1 MNIAVFGANG
11 GTGRLLVGAALEAG
25 NTVTALTRH
34 PDDFPIRHDN
44 LRVIAGDVLDPA
56 AVLSVVA
63 GQDVVLSALGVPY
76 GRKEITLY
84 SRSMATIIEAMKT
97 HGIIRLACISSS
109 ATDPE
114 FARRDTGGGFF
125 FERVLKPIIENT
137 MGKTLYADMLRMERL
152 VRASGLDWTIIR
164 PSGLFATGAVTD
176 YATGE
181 NFLPHRFTSRSDLAD
196 FLLRQATETEFVGKA
211 AAVAT
216 LSPQPTVFE
225 LIRNEALAK

>member
-34 PDDFPIRHDN
+34 PDDFPIRHEN

-56 AVLSVVA
+56 VVQSVVSA
-63 GQDVVLSALGVPY
+63 QDAVLSALGVPY
-76 GRKEITLY
+76 GRKEISLY
-84 SRSMATIIEAMKT
+84 SRSISTIIDAMR
-97 HGIIRLACISSS
+97 GLGVRRLACVSSS

-114 FARRDTGGGFF
+114 FARQDTGGGFF

-196 FLLRQATETEFVGKA
+196 FLLRQATETEFVGRA
-211 AAVAT
+211 AAIAT
-216 LSPQPTVFE
+216 LSPQPSVFE